1 MPSSRASPGK
11 SQKGTIWGYRARKQ
25 KSSTG
30 IYSAPLPL
38 LAPRLAPAA
47 PRGRL
52 QRAPGGEGTVLSVS
66 ASTGA
71 ALAAASYRGVSKA
84 PAGRRVVPSGDT
96 LPLRQDTS
104 VPPRPVACSR
114 KASFAP
120 GSGFGADGF
129 QLKKG
134 SSGGL
139 RLGHLLLL
147 RARRPASPPKG
158 AALLPPAPPR
168 CPGDQEQVTPDKGG
182 GPGLGIDLQ
191 SAIKNSLKRQKI
203 IYSLICTK

>member
-71 ALAAASYRGVSKA
+71 ALAAASYGRVSKA
-84 PAGRRVVPSGDT
+84 PAGRQVVPSGDT
-96 LPLRQDTS
+96 LPLHQDTS

-129 QLKKG
+129 QLKKS
-134 SSGGL
+134 SSGGYVWATSSSSVRGGRRPL
-139 RLGHLLLL
+139 PKEQPCCHRPL
-147 RARRPASPPKG
+147 RAAPGIRSRLHQTKGVVLAWGSIYNPP
-158 AALLPPAPPR
+158 
-168 CPGDQEQVTPDKGG
+168 
-182 GPGLGIDLQ
+182 
-191 SAIKNSLKRQKI
+191 
-203 IYSLICTK
+203 